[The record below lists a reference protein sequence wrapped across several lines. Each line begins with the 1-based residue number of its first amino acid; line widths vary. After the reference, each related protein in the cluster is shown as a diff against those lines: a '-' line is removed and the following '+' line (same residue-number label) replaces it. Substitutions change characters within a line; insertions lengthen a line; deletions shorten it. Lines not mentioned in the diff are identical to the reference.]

1 MAVSLASNVQRRYD
15 AQRFGAAVNVLLKPK
30 PSPVFRV
37 KFDIYNQNFVMKN
50 LIYTLFFVLAAGFV
64 TAQEVADGPM
74 ISIDKE
80 VHDYGTIPQ
89 GADGACEFIVSN
101 TGTAPLTITRC
112 KGSCGCT
119 VPKCEKAPIKPG
131 ETSTISVKYD
141 TKRVGPINK
150 SVTITSNAVNEPT
163 KVIRIKGK
171 VETADNA
178 GAPVKAPA
186 TGAPVNN

>member
-1 MAVSLASNVQRRYD
+1 MRSYNLSPYQV
-15 AQRFGAAVNVLLKPK
+15 AVNVLLKPEHAAE
-30 PSPVFRV
+30 FRV
-37 KFDIYNQNFVMKN
+37 KFDMYNQKSVMKN
-50 LIYTLFFVLAAGFV
+50 FIYTLFFVLAAGFA

-74 ISIDKE
+74 ISVDKD

-89 GADGACEFIVSN
+89 GADGTCEFVVSN

-131 ETSTISVKYD
+131 ETSNISVKYD

-186 TGAPVNN
+186 SGAPVNN